1 MFKKS
6 LLTLALVAASSNVM
20 AAASVLET
28 AATAGTA
35 TPQLISAEG
44 AVGNTSLILGDITV
58 NLDADNIANYST
70 LTNITVTLT
79 GASFTAGAAYDV
91 AYTETTTGT
100 GATGGDDSVANLKAN
115 GTVSYPTASSAKIVM
130 TGADLVAIQAA
141 KVDDTFTISGLTVL
155 ADSFDVGDK
164 ITATVLMGSAVPGAV
179 VESITDDAT
188 EVVSQFTIDTLTGND
203 LFGQTGGEDLFVD
216 VNDAR
221 HSWINNAAPPVDGIL
236 ADEVTPSVS
245 AKIVDLLAADASSEN
260 ITFTVTTPLGFLD
273 SDADGTVEGLATGT
287 GSPTVA
293 TDFSNVTETFALAG
307 TFFDG
312 LAVESSS
319 ETFTITLANDEDYT
333 IPKSSTTVAVAF
345 DYLTAAGEDASFS
358 GSTSGGS
365 WVLNGSSFTV
375 PYMPFGPNTSPI
387 LSMSHTGTLAGEI
400 FVEYLLEG
408 DSTFTVLEM
417 NGLEIQPGL
426 TNLKAPVMDAVAAAV
441 LADSGATNGKVAVRI
456 TVNAPSSDIS
466 AYAGFKV
473 KHPTTLT
480 ESRVA
485 IGTFGQLGDLKLA
498 DQE

>member
-44 AVGNTSLILGDITV
+44 AVGNTSLTLGDITV

-70 LTNITVTLT
+70 LTTITVTLT
-79 GASFTAGAAYDV
+79 GATFTAGAAYDV
-91 AYTETTTGT
+91 EFTDNA
-100 GATGGDDSVANLKAN
+100 GGLDVASLKVN
-115 GTVSYPTASSAKIVM
+115 GTVSYPTGSSAKIVM
-130 TGADLVAIQAA
+130 TGGDLTSIQTSTADDSFII
-141 KVDDTFTISGLTVL
+141 KGLTVL
-155 ADSFDVGDK
+155 ANSFNAGDK

-188 EVVSQFTIDTLTGND
+188 EVVSQFTIDTLTGNA
-203 LFGQTGGEDLFVD
+203 LFGAAGGVNLLVD

-221 HSWINNAAPPVDGIL
+221 HSWVLPDDTNVL
-236 ADEVTPSVS
+236 VDEVTPSVS
-245 AKIVDLLAADASSEN
+245 GKIIDLLAADASSEN

-273 SDADGTVEGLATGT
+273 SDADGIAEGLTT
-287 GSPTVA
+287 TTTSPTVA
-293 TDFSNVTETFALAG
+293 TDFSDVTETKALAAA
-307 TFFDG
+307 FFDG
-312 LAVESSS
+312 VDAESVS

-333 IPKSSTTVAVAF
+333 IPAQSTTVAAAF
-345 DYLTAAGEDASFS
+345 DYSTAAGADASFS
-358 GSTSGGS
+358 ASTTGGS

-375 PYMPFGPNTSPI
+375 PYMPFGPNTFPI
-387 LSMSHTGTLAGEI
+387 LSMQHTGTLAGEI

-408 DSTFTVLEM
+408 GSTWTDLEM
-417 NGLEIQPGL
+417 DALEIQPGL
-426 TNLKAPVMDAVAAAV
+426 TNLNAPVMDAVATAV
-441 LADSGATNGKVAVRI
+441 EADSGATSGKVALRI
-456 TVNAPSSDIS
+456 TVNAPSTDIS

-473 KHPTTLT
+473 KHPTTLS

-498 DQE
+498 DK

>member
-28 AATAGTA
+28 TAALGSG

-44 AVGNTSLILGDITV
+44 AVGNTSLTLGDITV

-91 AYTETTTGT
+91 EFIDNA
-100 GATGGDDSVANLKAN
+100 GGLSVASLKAN
-115 GTVSYPTASSAKIVM
+115 GTVSYPTGSSAKIVM
-130 TGADLVAIQAA
+130 TGADLTAIQTATAA
-141 KVDDTFTISGLTVL
+141 DSFTIKGLTVL

-164 ITATVLMGSAVPGAV
+164 VTATVLMGSAVPGAV

-188 EVVSQFTIDTLTGND
+188 EVVTQFTIGTLGGGA
-203 LFGQTGGEDLFVD
+203 LFGITAAGKDLFVD

-245 AKIVDLLAADASSEN
+245 AKIVDLLAADASAEN

-273 SDADGTVEGLATGT
+273 SDADDTVEGLTTGT

-408 DSTFTVLEM
+408 GSTFTDLEM